1 MGTSL
6 ERMNWASLSL
16 VFSSL
21 VPSAGEGEGLY
32 RQGAKEWGSGDICKG
47 REEEFTSQEP
57 RCGKIAQ
64 DPGGKEEVLGKE
76 WYLSE
81 V

>member
-1 MGTSL
+1 M
-6 ERMNWASLSL
+6 A
-16 VFSSL
+16 
-21 VPSAGEGEGLY
+21 
-32 RQGAKEWGSGDICKG
+32 WGFGDICKG

-76 WYLSE
+76 WYPSE